1 MNTVTVREV
10 GAGGIVFSDGS
21 RLYSHHDRDCC
32 ESHELTFSD
41 LKLQDFEGLEFDLSG
56 DGFFQRVEGFGIRL
70 IPVNGHP
77 VPVPGHGSNNGHYGS
92 DIALVLTSGDPKGA
106 ERRWD
111 VTECQECEPS

>member
-21 RLYSHHDRDCC
+21 RLYSYHAQDCC

-92 DIALVLTSGDPKGA
+92 DIALILTSGDPKGA

>member
-1 MNTVTVREV
+1 MSTVTVREV

-21 RLYSHHDRDCC
+21 RLYSHHKQDCC

-92 DIALVLTSGDPKGA
+92 DIALILTSGDPKGA